1 MAEDASTGSRVP
13 AGPNPRE
20 SPEDVTRRLLK
31 AASAVF
37 GRVGYEQGSLR
48 EIAEIAGF
56 TTGAISSR
64 WRTKKA
70 LFAAVVEYN
79 YAPVQFDL
87 LRSAGLSPLETMAA
101 IASSVLNR
109 DPERDAVRSVR
120 VMACSTAGNDSELRP
135 VVAQAIARER
145 DDLASLMAG
154 AQAAGDLDPAL
165 DPGVLAFYGQA
176 VTLGVELVRRALE
189 GEQTLPTDEEWR
201 TFMTRL
207 FENLR
212 ADSSTPAD
220 D

>member
-1 MAEDASTGSRVP
+1 MGQ
-13 AGPNPRE
+13 
-20 SPEDVTRRLLK
+20 VTERLLQ

-37 GRVGYEQGSLR
+37 GRLGYEQGSLR

-56 TTGAISSR
+56 TTGAINSR
-64 WRTKKA
+64 WRTKKD

-79 YAPVQFDL
+79 FAPVHFDA
-87 LRSAGLSPLETMAA
+87 LRSAGLSPLEAMAT

-109 DPERDAVRSVR
+109 DPVRDAIRSVR
-120 VMACSTAGNDSELRP
+120 VMACSAGGNDAVLRP
-135 VVAQAIARER
+135 VVARAIAIER
-145 DDLASLMAG
+145 DDLASLMAE
-154 AQAAGDLDPAL
+154 AQAAGDLDPEL
-165 DPGVLAFYGQA
+165 DPHVLAFYGQA
-176 VTLGVELVRRALE
+176 VTLGVELIRRALD
-189 GEQTLPTDEEWR
+189 GEQTLPTDDEWR